1 MPEAAAVS
9 VAKAVETQIRA
20 AMEADELATR
30 FTLVRSYA
38 DWEFDAKTQD
48 DLTLRE
54 EEKLRVDVV
63 GHMTEQTVELGT
75 RGGKATIVIPVD
87 IAVRQRLG
95 RDKQDDDTGLV
106 ELDPIDELMLLV
118 QQLYLMFMPIRLT
131 NFAYAVWDGENG
143 GVKILTAPDR
153 RHLRDLRQFTG
164 LIRIYFKVVLD
175 N

>member
-1 MPEAAAVS
+1 MRRLSRLACFELERAVAGAQFDGAD
-9 VAKAVETQIRA
+9 VA
-20 AMEADELATR
+20 
-30 FTLVRSYA
+30 VRG
-38 DWEFDAKTQD
+38 EFFDV
-48 DLTLRE
+48 
-54 EEKLRVDVV
+54 LRVDVV

-75 RGGKATIVIPVD
+75 RGGKAALVIPVD

-95 RDKQDDDTGLV
+95 RDKQNDDTGLV
-106 ELDPIDELMLLV
+106 ELEPIDELMLLV

-131 NFAYAVWDGENG
+131 DFAYAVWDGENG

-164 LIRIYFKVVLD
+164 LIRVYFKAYVE

>member
-9 VAKAVETQIRA
+9 VAKAVESQIRT

-48 DLTLRE
+48 DLVLRE
-54 EEKLRVDVV
+54 EDKLRVDVV
-63 GHMTEQTVELGT
+63 GHMTEQKVAMDA
-75 RGGKATIVIPVD
+75 RGGKVFLVIPVD
-87 IAVRQRLG
+87 VAVRKRLG

-106 ELDPIDELMLLV
+106 ELEPIDELMLLV
-118 QQLYLMFMPIRLT
+118 QQLYLMFMQTRLT
-131 NFAYAVWDGENG
+131 DFAYAVWDGENG

-164 LIRIYFKVVLD
+164 LLRIHFKVNL
-175 N
+175 

>member
-9 VAKAVETQIRA
+9 VAKAVESQIRT
-20 AMEADELATR
+20 AMEAEGLVTQ

-48 DLTLRE
+48 DLALRE
-54 EEKLRVDVV
+54 EDKLRVDVV
-63 GHMTEQTVELGT
+63 GHMTEQTIELAA
-75 RGGKATIVIPVD
+75 RGGKTALVIPVD
-87 IAVRQRLG
+87 IAVRKRLG
-95 RDKQDDDTGLV
+95 PDKQDEDTGLPTI
-106 ELDPIDELMLLV
+106 DPIDELMLLV

-131 NFAYAVWDGENG
+131 DFTYAVWDGENG
-143 GVKILTAPDR
+143 GVKILVAPDR

-164 LIRIYFKVVLD
+164 LIRVFFKVYLE